1 MKTRA
6 VLALSAIIATG
17 LSAGAANAVVK
28 KPKPLPPVCNLITD
42 APGDTGI
49 GVLTAAPS
57 APVPDDSLDVVS
69 ADIASDATYA
79 TAVIRVKALAASDP
93 QAVGGR
99 TYFFEF
105 NAPGADANVLFFG
118 ASLPT
123 TGANTFEWGDITN
136 TAGQDNLNNKGA
148 AVGAIVGN
156 EIHISVAL
164 KDLKAAGVKF
174 DKGSKISNLSVTTGN
189 LVGLAPGNPADNTTP
204 AGPFYGYEAFTLDS
218 AVGTKAYT
226 AAALSCVK
234 PGK

>member
-1 MKTRA
+1 VKTRV
-6 VLALSAIIATG
+6 VLALSAVIASG

-69 ADIASDATYA
+69 ADIASDATNV

-93 QAVGGR
+93 QSVGGR

-105 NAPGADANVLFFG
+105 NAPGADANVLYFG
-118 ASLPT
+118 ATLPVA
-123 TGANTFEWGDITN
+123 GNNSFDWGDITN
-136 TAGQDNLNNKGA
+136 TAGQNNLNSKGA

-156 EIHISVAL
+156 ELHITVPV
-164 KDLKAAGVKF
+164 KDLKAAGIKAE
-174 DKGSKISNLSVTTGN
+174 KGSKFSSLSVTTGN
-189 LVGLAPGNPADNTTP
+189 LVGVPPGNPVN
-204 AGPFYGYEAFTLDS
+204 GGVYGYEAFTLDS
-218 AVGTKAYT
+218 AEGTKTYT